1 MLKVAHI
8 ITKSEIGGAQTW
20 VKDQIS
26 LLDKD
31 FEHFLVTNKPGWLSD
46 RVSVQQTLFVPGIEK
61 KFCLKTLFKLVH
73 FVRSNKIDILI
84 ASSANA
90 GVYARLLK
98 LFTGCRVIYVSHG
111 WSCIYNGGRL
121 KKLFITVERLLS
133 YLSDSVLCVS
143 EKDRQDAIDIIG
155 IRDKKLAY
163 IRNSVFPRN
172 IVRKEESEIFRILF
186 LGRLAKPKRPDI
198 LIEAIDDLG
207 DVQLDIVGDGPL
219 KRDCKQTQN
228 VNFVGAVSDFDD
240 FGRYDLFALVSDS
253 EGLPM
258 SALEAASAGVPL
270 LLSNVGGCSE
280 LINGNGVLVD
290 NHPDEIATKLQWIKS
305 NYKAI
310 KEQALHSSAEFD
322 IRNYRD
328 SYISIYTGRH

>member
-1 MLKVAHI
+1 MLKIAHI

-26 LLDKD
+26 LLDKNFD
-31 FEHFLVTNKPGWLSD
+31 HFLVTNQPGWLSE

-61 KFCLKTLFKLVH
+61 IFCFKTLFKLVS

-98 LFTGCRVIYVSHG
+98 LFTKCRVIYVSHG

-121 KKLFITVERLLS
+121 KMLFITVERLLS
-133 YLSDSVLCVS
+133 YLSDSILCVS
-143 EKDRQDAIDIIG
+143 EKDRQDAIEIIG
-155 IRDKKLAY
+155 ILDHKLTY
-163 IRNSVFPRN
+163 VRNSVFPRN
-172 IVRKEESEIFRILF
+172 IVRKKESEIFRILF

-198 LIEAIDDLG
+198 LIEAIENLA

-219 KRDCKQTQN
+219 KRDCKQVQN

-280 LINGNGVLVD
+280 LINGNGFLID
-290 NHPDEIATKLQWIKS
+290 NHPDDIATKIQLLKS
-305 NYKAI
+305 DYKTV
-310 KEQALHSSAEFD
+310 KDQALHCSTEFD

-328 SYISIYTGRH
+328 SYIRIYTGRH